1 MRLPYA
7 PATAPAETASPSPQ
21 LAEPSAAEAYAQLS
35 ARRAPEK
42 LQPLDLALLHSP
54 SVAVGWS
61 SFLGA
66 IRTQTS
72 LPVDIRELCICR
84 VAVLNGAAYEWE
96 QHAPI
101 LKSEGGLSEEAVE
114 EVKQR
119 KAWRGWDDVVGEKGN
134 EPSDA
139 ETVGGLNRRQGGVL
153 AYCDA
158 MTISVKVGDEIFAT
172 LRRVFAEKE
181 VMEITA
187 TVAAYNCVSRFLVAL
202 DIGETSAK
210 NEAMF
215 HR

>member
-7 PATAPAETASPSPQ
+7 PVTAPPETASPNPQ
-21 LAEPSAAEAYAQLS
+21 YPEPSVAEAYAQLS
-35 ARRAPEK
+35 ARRAPEE

-61 SFLGA
+61 SFLGT
-66 IRTQTS
+66 IRTRTS
-72 LPVDIRELCICR
+72 LPADVRELCICR

-101 LKSEGGLSEEAVE
+101 LQSKGGLSEEALE

-119 KAWRGWDDVVGEKGN
+119 RAWQGWDDTVGEKGSDS
-134 EPSDA
+134 SDA
-139 ETVGGLNRRQGGVL
+139 EMAGLNKRQRAVL

-158 MTISVKVGDEIFAT
+158 MTISVKVSEEIFAT
-172 LRRVFAEKE
+172 LRSVFAEKE
-181 VMEITA
+181 VIEITA

-202 DIGETSAK
+202 DIGEMSAK
-210 NEAMF
+210 NEVMF